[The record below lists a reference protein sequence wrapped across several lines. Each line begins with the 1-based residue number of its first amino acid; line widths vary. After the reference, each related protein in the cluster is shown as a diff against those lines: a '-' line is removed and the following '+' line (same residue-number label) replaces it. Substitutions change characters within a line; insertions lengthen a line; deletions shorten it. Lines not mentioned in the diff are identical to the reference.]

1 MVPSSVTSAAMS
13 AHRMRKRSF
22 DYKLDECIL
31 KFRYKTRPR
40 VIQVCR
46 DHRIAK
52 QRIEK
57 CPGNHKLKRNFVE
70 ALFGKGQ
77 ITVNCSGVI
86 FICGQG
92 PRQCLNALSEK
103 DFSERRI
110 GKNDPCP
117 VHDIGCTGASGVG
130 LSYGS
135 ACSEGSPSAHLGSG
149 FFACAGHGMACSSDL
164 QAHSS

>member
-1 MVPSSVTSAAMS
+1 MVPSSVTSSPMS
-13 AHRMRKRSF
+13 AHRVRKRSF
-22 DYKLDECIL
+22 DDELDECVLEIQ
-31 KFRYKTRPR
+31 YKTRPR
-40 VIQVCR
+40 VVQVRCY
-46 DHRIAK
+46 HGIAK

-57 CPGNHKLKRNFVE
+57 CPGNHEFKRNFVE
-70 ALFGKGQ
+70 TLFGECQ
-77 ITVNCSGVI
+77 IAVDCSGVI

-117 VHDIGCTGASGVG
+117 VHGIGCTGASGVG

-135 ACSEGSPSAHLGSG
+135 VCSEGSPSAHLGSG
-149 FFACAGHGMACSSDL
+149 FFACAGHGMACSDL
-164 QAHSS
+164 RAHRS